1 LLIVC
6 RVQVIDLREQLLL
19 LQVAQLYTVVVM
31 LSYLVNVLVDRLKS
45 LHLLLISGFD
55 LLTFFQ
61 VLILEWGLA
70 LWMLNLVDQVGEHFV
85 SPHLE

>member
-1 LLIVC
+1 LIVC

-61 VLILEWGLA
+61 VLILERGLA

>member
-1 LLIVC
+1 LIVC

-61 VLILEWGLA
+61 VLILERRLA